1 MKNVKTPFILRKEV
15 VTAISIGFGAIMG
28 GLLSAIGRNA
38 GEYHGIEE
46 TNEIWRSSVDEVL
59 EQEQQDRNK
68 TEEEEKEK

>member
-1 MKNVKTPFILRKEV
+1 MKNVKTPFILRKGF

-59 EQEQQDRNK
+59 EQAKNK
-68 TEEEEKEK
+68 PEEEEKEK

>member
-1 MKNVKTPFILRKEV
+1 MKNVKTPFILRREV
-15 VTAISIGFGAIMG
+15 VTVILIGFGAIMG

-38 GEYHGIEE
+38 GEYRGIEE

-59 EQEQQDRNK
+59 EQNRNK